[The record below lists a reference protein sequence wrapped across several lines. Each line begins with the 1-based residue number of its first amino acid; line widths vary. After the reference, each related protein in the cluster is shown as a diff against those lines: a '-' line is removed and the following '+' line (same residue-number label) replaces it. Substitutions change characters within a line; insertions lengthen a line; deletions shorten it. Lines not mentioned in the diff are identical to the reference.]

1 MPEINK
7 IPEVLYEA
15 NQPYHFHYDNLP
27 LKNILKR
34 IDLVNAQVDINSDIL
49 RGCSGSVGT
58 LSNRLSVSINDDGSL
73 KNDAIDES
81 NHNIAYHTDGS
92 KVVDGVNTDYVV
104 MKKSE
109 RDKLDLIES
118 EANRIE
124 IQIEDSLYDDISL
137 GPINLSTGVVKFESS
152 NSVLFDFEAPNII
165 KAHSAF
171 APEAAH
177 KHHYSIVPGH
187 LNASIPDFKS
197 YITYVPFME
206 GSLRVYVNG
215 IRLGENEVAVPEYN
229 DFSVSTLT
237 KIESIVPE
245 NGTFILNRSLSENDV
260 VTIDFDEL
268 LTV

>member
-58 LSNRLSVSINDDGSL
+58 LANRLDVSINDDGSL
-73 KNDAIDES
+73 KENSINES
-81 NHNIAYHTDGS
+81 LHNIAFHSDGS
-92 KVVDGVNTDYVV
+92 RDNVDYVV

-124 IQIEDSLYDDISL
+124 IQVSDSLFNNQSL
-137 GPINLSTGVVKFESS
+137 GTINLSTGVVKFQSS
-152 NSVLFDFEAPNII
+152 NSILFDFEAPNII

-177 KHHYSIVPGH
+177 KHHYNIVPGH
-187 LNASIPDFKS
+187 LNATIPDFLN

-206 GSLRVYVNG
+206 GSLRVYING
-215 IRLGENEVAVPEYN
+215 IRIGEIETLVPSYN
-229 DFSVSTLT
+229 DFSDLQLT
-237 KIESIVPE
+237 KIESHSPQD
-245 NGTFILNRSLSENDV
+245 GSFSLNRPLSENDIIL
-260 VTIDFDEL
+260 IDFDEI

>member
-34 IDLVNAQVDINSDIL
+34 IDLVNAQVDINADIL

-58 LSNRLSVSINDDGSL
+58 LSNRLDVSINDDGSL
-73 KNDAIDES
+73 KSNSVNES
-81 NHNIAYHTDGS
+81 LHNIAYHSDGS
-92 KVVDGVNTDYVV
+92 RDDINYVV

-109 RDKLDLIES
+109 RDKLDLIED

-124 IQIEDSLYDDISL
+124 IQIEDSLYDDVSL
-137 GPINLSTGVVKFESS
+137 GTVNLSTGVVKFESS
-152 NSVLFDFEAPNII
+152 NSILFDFEAPNII

-171 APEAAH
+171 PPEAAH
-177 KHHYSIVPGH
+177 KHHYNITPAY
-187 LNASIPDFKS
+187 LNSDEPDNTNF
-197 YITYVPFME
+197 ITTLFNTPFME

-215 IRLGENEVAVPEYN
+215 IRIGETEVPVPDYD
-229 DFSVSTLT
+229 DFSSLTLT
-237 KIESIVPE
+237 KIESYVPE
-245 NGTFILNRSLSENDV
+245 NGRFTLNRSLSDNDIIL
-260 VTIDFDEL
+260 IDFDEI
-268 LTV
+268 LTI